1 MSNSPFNPRVV
12 ATGVQGVPKSTGGKM
27 AVCDVPVK
35 YSMPCSVI
43 LVHGVND
50 VGEAYQNQE
59 QGIIAGLN
67 ERMGRTDMYPHEW
80 QQYTLDMGDREQQ
93 KVTMPGRSPV
103 LPFYWGYKPDDHAT
117 YIEDQRRYR

>member
-27 AVCDVPVK
+27 AVCEVAVK
-35 YSMPCSVI
+35 NPMPCIVI

-80 QQYTLDMGDREQQ
+80 HQYKMDMGDGEQQ
-93 KVTMPGRSPV
+93 QVKMPGRSP
-103 LPFYWGYKPDDHAT
+103 
-117 YIEDQRRYR
+117 

>member
-35 YSMPCSVI
+35 YSMPCIVI

-67 ERMGRTDMYPHEW
+67 ERMGRTEMAAVQNGYGRWRAAECKNART
-80 QQYTLDMGDREQQ
+80 Q
-93 KVTMPGRSPV
+93 PGNSI
-103 LPFYWGYKPDDHAT
+103 LLG
-117 YIEDQRRYR
+117 I

>member
-35 YSMPCSVI
+35 YSMPCIVI

-50 VGEAYQNQE
+50 VGEAYQN
-59 QGIIAGLN
+59 
-67 ERMGRTDMYPHEW
+67 
-80 QQYTLDMGDREQQ
+80 
-93 KVTMPGRSPV
+93 
-103 LPFYWGYKPDDHAT
+103 
-117 YIEDQRRYR
+117 

>member
-35 YSMPCSVI
+35 YSMPCIVI

-80 QQYTLDMGDREQQ
+80 QQYKIGYGRWRAAECKNARTQ
-93 KVTMPGRSPV
+93 PGNSI
-103 LPFYWGYKPDDHAT
+103 LLG
-117 YIEDQRRYR
+117 I